1 MPTKLDSTAVLQGR
15 GTCPDC
21 RLYGL
26 VRALDQQFAVR
37 VDLCVV
43 ILCELSQTADSTSAH
58 TERGGQGFRSP
69 LDNLRKAVSSE
80 SGRIIRTDRLA

>member
-1 MPTKLDSTAVLQGR
+1 MGAGKEVAERLTVYV
-15 GTCPDC
+15 DC
-21 RLYGL
+21 LSPLGKEL
-26 VRALDQQFAVR
+26 KILNQPCAVR
-37 VDLCVV
+37 EDLCVV

-80 SGRIIRTDRLA
+80 SGRIIRTDRSA